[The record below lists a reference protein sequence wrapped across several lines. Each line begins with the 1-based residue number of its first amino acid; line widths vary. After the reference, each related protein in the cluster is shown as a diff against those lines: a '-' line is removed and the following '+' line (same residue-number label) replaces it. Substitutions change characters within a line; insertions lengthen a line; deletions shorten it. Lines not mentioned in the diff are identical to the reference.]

1 MNSRQTIGATTLAV
15 SPLCLGGNVFGWTAD
30 EDTSFAV
37 LDAYVAAGGNFID
50 TANMYS
56 AWVPGHEGG
65 ESEAVI
71 GRWCASRG
79 NRDDVVIA
87 TKVGMQGGP
96 DQPKGLTR
104 DMIRAG
110 VEASLRRLQT
120 DHIDLYY
127 AHEDDAETPL
137 LETMT
142 AFDELVHEGLVR
154 AVGASNYSAARL
166 RQALDV
172 STQHGLTRYAA
183 LQPQYSLLAR
193 DDFESG
199 LAALCETERIAVAP
213 YWVLARGFL
222 SGKYRADGPLP
233 TSPRATGIAADYMND
248 RGWAVLDAV
257 DQVAQAH
264 DATVSQVALAW
275 ALAQPA
281 VVAPIVSAT
290 SPDQVAELVGA
301 AALALSSDELADL
314 DAASTT
320 R

>member
-1 MNSRQTIGATTLAV
+1 MNTRRPISTTTVAV

-30 EDTSFAV
+30 EEASFAV
-37 LDAYVAAGGNFID
+37 LDAYVASGGNFID

-56 AWVPGHEGG
+56 AWVPGHQGG

-79 NRDDVVIA
+79 NRGDIVIA
-87 TKVGMQGGP
+87 TKVGMHGGP

-104 DMIRAG
+104 EKIRVG

-120 DHIDLYY
+120 DTIDLYY

-137 LETMT
+137 AETMG

-154 AVGASNYSAARL
+154 AVGASNYSTERL
-166 RQALDV
+166 REALDV
-172 STQHGLTRYAA
+172 SAQHGYTRYAA

-193 DDFESG
+193 DEYESG
-199 LAALCETERIAVAP
+199 LAGLCATEQLSVAP

-222 SGKYRADGPLP
+222 SGKYRADRPLP

-248 RGWAVLDAV
+248 RGWAVLDAL
-257 DQVAQAH
+257 DQVAAAH
-264 DATVSQVALAW
+264 AATVSQVALAW
-275 ALAQPA
+275 TLAQPA

-290 SPDQVAELVGA
+290 SLDQLAELVGA
-301 AALALSSDELADL
+301 TTLTLSTDELTVL
-314 DAASTT
+314 DTASST